1 MHYNHWYSIA
11 LLSQKVSKQFYL
23 KDPKKGINLPG
34 ERARCRRLRCQ
45 NEGGII
51 YSSDLNFIHAIIGF
65 TQIKHQINYS
75 VVFLYFMNCS
85 KSLVTAPD
93 LSFSPRFFCDS
104 SKSLNFTLSVTMKFH
119 PDFANGKSGEET
131 KKLGGDTSQY

>member
-1 MHYNHWYSIA
+1 MGKFKDDDSSLFIVFEMFHTHCFTRPATCTKHKGCFLKKNLLIIESKNVEKHFQNDFNITWTRFMHYNHWYSIA

-34 ERARCRRLRCQ
+34 DRARCRRLRCQ

-65 TQIKHQINYS
+65 TQTKHQIIYI
-75 VVFLYFMNCS
+75 LI
-85 KSLVTAPD
+85 
-93 LSFSPRFFCDS
+93 
-104 SKSLNFTLSVTMKFH
+104 
-119 PDFANGKSGEET
+119 
-131 KKLGGDTSQY
+131 